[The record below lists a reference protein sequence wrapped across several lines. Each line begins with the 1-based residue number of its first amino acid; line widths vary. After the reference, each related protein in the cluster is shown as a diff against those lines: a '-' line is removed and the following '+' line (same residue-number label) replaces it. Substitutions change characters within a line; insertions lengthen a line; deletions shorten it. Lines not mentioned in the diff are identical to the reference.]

1 MKHLNK
7 FLTML
12 LAVILTLS
20 PVLTLTAGAVEFPEG
35 VTREQT
41 LETVDKLNALLKN
54 ILASNEETKDL
65 KGTVYSMLYKDETV
79 NSIFTGIYGALGENA
94 DALSVI
100 GVEITPAALSSAL
113 SEYKSVS
120 KKIAACADLGAVLN
134 AAKDFK
140 WDIDSKNEF
149 SNALASMLS
158 PFNSLL
164 NALLCSGEVKINSL
178 ISIKGDDGYSAAII
192 PLLKALDCPEIMS
205 SADFSESAAK
215 NHKNIIKNIISM
227 VFKALDRILDDPVKG
242 ICRTLPKIAFYL
254 DSGKL
259 SSSITS
265 LLEPLSLKIAGIFT
279 IPGIS
284 DLITSAA
291 NLEESMN
298 FDELLEGIDLS
309 SLLGSDV
316 KLQLPDID
324 FKELSSTVTET
335 GGELVT
341 DEAASFIVIMN
352 YLIEVLKLNKDQLG
366 ALMGAG
372 DMSSVLDPLL
382 AKTNDEIIKTIITLF
397 TLKSVPAN
405 NFTWTFPQVTSTAV
419 SLTPTY
425 TEADYLGFLDKIDPL
440 LTDFV
445 KESDPEG
452 TIESTL
458 RKIIYSNSLVSTL
471 VVEVFKMMGSE
482 EMAPL
487 FSLLGM
493 DVTPTG
499 IGNAIYQYYP
509 YTARQLYRY
518 SSWDRVNPASLSWG
532 FYNGDSAGFKK
543 AVTRVLSPFTP
554 LLTCMLAGQNV
565 TLLDAVTIPGADG
578 YNTAIIPLLEALGC
592 KSENI
597 KSYNEYVKGVG
608 SSDIIGDILDPI
620 IKLLDEVCA
629 SPVKTLCRILP
640 NIVYFFNSGHMTSV
654 IENLIYPVKY
664 MLDTAG
670 MGDMLSSSF
679 ADMGE
684 LDLSKMMGELLSGT
698 DLGITLP
705 ELDVKT
711 LGTIGTLESF
721 PSKRTQGGAPATYSY
736 LTSDNAGVFLT
747 LLRYFVGALSMEE
760 NSGLLTGLMGSGE
773 SAPSENGMP
782 DMFAM
787 YAGNIAE
794 KFKGMTTD
802 EIIEWLCDLLFS
814 ESPIK
819 ELPPEDEEIPTI
831 IYEEKFTLSTT
842 AKILIVIGVIIA
854 AVLLYVIL
862 SVTGKLDNVKLR
874 RKKKQEIKRRKK
886 ESKKLIK
893 GGGVAVEAMT
903 ETPKRKKSETVSSK
917 NPEAAAIKAED
928 TVTAKASASSPYLD
942 ALSSD
947 SHREALISARKEQAL
962 KEMKLSDEKAKA
974 RSERK
979 AAADEKKDSRIANTR
994 LPDEKEAEKLM
1005 RRQTAAA
1012 RKAQK
1017 NELKIQKH
1025 YEKAKKQMLKKQKK
1039 SSREGN
1045 K

>member
-1 MKHLNK
+1 MKAVKHLNK
-7 FLTML
+7 ILTLL

-79 NSIFTGIYGALGENA
+79 NGIFTGIYGALGENA

-113 SEYKSVS
+113 SDYKSIS
-120 KKIAACADLGAVLN
+120 KKIASCSDLAAVLN
-134 AAKDFK
+134 AAKNFK

-205 SADFSESAAK
+205 SSDFWAAAAK

-284 DLITSAA
+284 DLITGAA

-298 FDELLEGIDLS
+298 FDELLEGLDLS
-309 SLLGSDV
+309 ALLGSDV

-352 YLIEVLKLNKDQLG
+352 YLIEVLRLNKDQLG
-366 ALMGAG
+366 ALMGG
-372 DMSSVLDPLL
+372 EDISGFIDPLL
-382 AKTNDEIIKTIITLF
+382 AKTNGEMIKTIVTLF
-397 TLKSVPAN
+397 TLKDVPAN
-405 NFTWTFPQVTSTAV
+405 NFTWNYPAVTSTAV
-419 SLTPTY
+419 PLTPTY

-458 RKIIYSNSLVSTL
+458 RKTIYSNSLVSTL
-471 VVEVFKMMGSE
+471 VVEVFKMIGSE

-487 FSLLGM
+487 FALLGM

-499 IGNAIYQYYP
+499 VGNAIYQYYP

-532 FYNGDSAGFKK
+532 FYNGDSAGFKR

-554 LLTCMLAGQNV
+554 LLTCVLAGQNV

-597 KSYNEYVKGVG
+597 KSYNEYVKGIG
-608 SSDIIGDILDPI
+608 TSDIIGDILDPI

-670 MGDMLSSSF
+670 MGDILSSSF

-705 ELDVKT
+705 ELDIKT
-711 LGTIGTLESF
+711 LGTIGTLEAF

-736 LTSDNAGVFLT
+736 LTADNAGVFLT

-773 SAPSENGMP
+773 SAPSEDGMP

-819 ELPPEDEEIPTI
+819 ELPPENEEIPTI

-842 AKILIVIGVIIA
+842 AKILIAVGVIVA
-854 AVLLYVIL
+854 AVLIYVIL
-862 SVTGKLDNVKLR
+862 SVTGKLDNLKKKR
-874 RKKKQEIKRRKK
+874 RRKQEIKRREK

-893 GGGVAVEAMT
+893 GGGVAVDAMST
-903 ETPKRKKSETVSSK
+903 QPSRKKKTEEKSPS
-917 NPEAAAIKAED
+917 PAPAG
-928 TVTAKASASSPYLD
+928 SPYLD
-942 ALSSD
+942 TLSSD
-947 SHREALISARKEQAL
+947 AHKEALASAAKEKAL
-962 KEMKLSDEKAKA
+962 KEIKLSSEKAKA
-974 RSERK
+974 RSEKK
-979 AAADEKKDSRIANTR
+979 ATADEKKAERIANNK